1 VSAIVPLAGGL
12 EAIVDEDDLE
22 MLSGFKWKPL
32 RLSHDTYAVSSFVTN
47 GRHHTIYM
55 HRMVMLPDPALDVDH
70 VNMDGLD
77 NRKDNLRAC
86 TRSENLHNSALRKNS
101 TTGYK
106 GVSPI
111 ARRPGYWQVGLRIGE
126 ERVFVGEFDNPIKA
140 AVAFDAVARE
150 RLGEFARLNFPREGE
165 HAARQPV

>member
-86 TRSENLHNSALRKNS
+86 TEKELDHWLQGRLSHRPQTWLLAGWASH
-101 TTGYK
+101 
-106 GVSPI
+106 
-111 ARRPGYWQVGLRIGE
+111 RRR
-126 ERVFVGEFDNPIKA
+126 
-140 AVAFDAVARE
+140 
-150 RLGEFARLNFPREGE
+150 ARLCG
-165 HAARQPV
+165 